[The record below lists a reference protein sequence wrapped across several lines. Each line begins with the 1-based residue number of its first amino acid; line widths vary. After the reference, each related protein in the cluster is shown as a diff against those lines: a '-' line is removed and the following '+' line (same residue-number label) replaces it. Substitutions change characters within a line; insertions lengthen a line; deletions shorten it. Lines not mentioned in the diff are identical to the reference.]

1 MASSKGSPRSAAGFF
16 APAASKFSFTCLV
29 ERLLDWQERSS
40 QRIRLMEL
48 DDRMLRDIGVTRADA
63 IYEFEKSR
71 WQR

>member
-16 APAASKFSFTCLV
+16 APAVFRFSFTNLF

-48 DDRMLRDIGVTRADA
+48 DDRMLRDIGLTRADA
-63 IYEFEKSR
+63 LYEFEKSR
-71 WQR
+71 WRR